1 MRSLPTTGWDFRSQ
15 TDTRNRKR
23 FGDDVCLLR
32 LQPPGINLSHLDV
45 KPITLAK
52 LPPPSGKRC
61 SIAGWGATYVSS
73 YRISL
78 NLTTNRPL
86 HVKSQIFENYS
97 MVKGELHSFS
107 GWNCRFWITI
117 NAVGNPCTNRCLTKP
132 QCSVLDSPR

>member
-1 MRSLPTTGWDFRSQ
+1 MVPTTGWDFRSQ
-15 TDTRNRKR
+15 IDTRNRKR

-32 LQPPGINLSHLDV
+32 LQPPGINLSYLDV

-73 YRISL
+73 SYRISL

-86 HVKSQIFENYS
+86 LQCPLDIETLDKAAALDLATSKAVTDLRQYINSNLGYS
-97 MVKGELHSFS
+97 DLEIRLLYSK
-107 GWNCRFWITI
+107 
-117 NAVGNPCTNRCLTKP
+117 
-132 QCSVLDSPR
+132 